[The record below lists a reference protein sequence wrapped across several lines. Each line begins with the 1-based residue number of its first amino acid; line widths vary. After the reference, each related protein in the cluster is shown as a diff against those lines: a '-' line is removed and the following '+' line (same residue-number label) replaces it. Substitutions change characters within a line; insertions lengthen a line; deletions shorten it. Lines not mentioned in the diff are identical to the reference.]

1 MTWLTPLA
9 GAVLAAV
16 VLPPLILLYFLKL
29 RRRTQPIG
37 STLLWKRSV
46 EDLRANSPFQRL
58 RFSIL
63 LLLQLLALCLLAAS
77 IMQPQIQAGSR
88 KGGKTVFLIDNSGS
102 MTATDGDDKGATRL
116 EDAKKRAKGLVEE
129 MYAGGMFSASPGE
142 SMVIAFNER
151 AEVFCRFSTAKQQ
164 ILDAIDRIAPTHAE
178 TRLDEAFKLARAY
191 TTNPNP
197 DDPTGRPVGEPATL
211 ELFSDGRIADLPDQ
225 VLRGEN
231 LIYHQVGSAEPDNIA
246 ITSLAVERPFDR
258 PSTVEVF
265 ASVMNLNFQ
274 AVECDVELS
283 LNDTA
288 LRIETVTVP
297 AATVDPAT
305 NRMAPGRNNVVFTPF
320 EQPRG
325 AVIQVRNLRAD
336 HLDADN
342 AARVVVPPQKQLTVA
357 LVESKDV
364 LLRDALEGVP
374 MIGELQQLS
383 AGEFVD
389 LAARGA
395 LEQLDVVVID
405 NHRPDAVPPGRYLIF
420 GAPPPVDGLNP
431 YGEPKDQIPL
441 TTRDEHPAMR
451 FVALDTVW
459 IGESQLIQPTEEF
472 KPIVEGTTSPLA
484 VELNRGGV
492 HMIYVAFDPLD
503 SNWPFQRSFVTFM
516 YNAVEYLGHSGESI
530 TSEGFRPGQPLIA
543 RLPASATSVRM
554 QLPDGSADVID
565 AFDRGAFSW
574 GPTRL
579 SGVYTLTWSTEG
591 GGEQSRAFA
600 VNMLSETE
608 PDIKPLPTI
617 KIGQESVEGTG
628 KDDSA
633 YTPLWPWA
641 VGLTLAILMLEWW
654 IYHRKAI
661 I

>member
-1 MTWLTPLA
+1 LTPLA
-9 GAVLAAV
+9 GAILAAV

-116 EDAKKRAKGLVEE
+116 DDAKKRAAALVEE

-164 ILDAIDRIAPTHAE
+164 ILDAIKRIAPTHAE
-178 TRLDEAFKLARAY
+178 TRLEEALKLARAY

-197 DDPTGRPVGEPATL
+197 DDPTGRPVGDPATL
-211 ELFSDGRIADLPDQ
+211 ELFSDGRISDLPEQ
-225 VLRGEN
+225 VLRGEK
-231 LIYHQVGSAEPDNIA
+231 LIYHQVGSPEPDNVA
-246 ITSLAVERPFDR
+246 ITSLAVERPYDR
-258 PSTVEVF
+258 PSTIEVF
-265 ASVMNLNFQ
+265 ASVMNLNFE

-288 LRIETVTVP
+288 LRIETVKVP

-325 AVIQVRNLRAD
+325 AIIEVRNLRAD
-336 HLDADN
+336 DLEADN
-342 AARVVVPPQKQLTVA
+342 AARVIVPPQKQLTVA
-357 LVESKDV
+357 LVESKNV
-364 LLRDALEGVP
+364 LLRDALEGIP
-374 MIGELQQLS
+374 MIGDLRQLS
-383 AGEFVD
+383 ATEFAG
-389 LAARGA
+389 LAATGA
-395 LEQLDVVVID
+395 TEQFDVVILD
-405 NHRPDAVPPGRYLIF
+405 NVRPEVMAPGRYLVF
-420 GAPPPVDGLNP
+420 GAPPPLDGLNP
-431 YGEPKDQIPL
+431 YGEPSDQIPL
-441 TTRDEHPAMR
+441 TSRDEHPSMR

-459 IGESQLIQPTEEF
+459 IGDSQLIQPTEDF
-472 KPIVEGTTSPLA
+472 KPIAEGTSSPLV
-484 VELNRGGV
+484 VELNRAGI
-492 HMIYVAFDPLD
+492 HMVYVAFDPLD
-503 SNWPFQRSFVTFM
+503 SNWPFQRSFVTFI

-530 TSEGFRPGQPLIA
+530 TSEGFRPGQPLVA
-543 RLPASATSVRM
+543 RLPSAATSVRM
-554 QLPDGSADVID
+554 RSPDGSTD
-565 AFDRGAFSW
+565 AIEATDPGAFSW

-579 SGVYTLTWSTEG
+579 SGVYTMTWSGEG
-591 GGEQSRAFA
+591 GGEHSRAFA

-608 PDIKPLPTI
+608 PDIKPQPVI
-617 KIGQESVEGTG
+617 KIGQEDVEGTG

-641 VGLTLAILMLEWW
+641 VGFTLAILMLEWW
-654 IYHRKAI
+654 IYHRKTMV
-661 I
+661 